1 MGDDY
6 GVMILGERL
15 EIKRLAKKKAIKW
28 TIIMDII
35 TFIVLVAVMT
45 CGRDLS
51 VVELIFS
58 MLLIVIIITIMTIFL
73 MTVGQKAIQLE
84 EICKRSKEYV
94 ETYLSKEDDVEVI
107 PIDGKSYKEFL
118 LLKGKFYARIISDDE
133 VGIWFQY
140 NDETKKEF
148 LEKVDKGDFENHW
161 LVEIM
166 EN

>member
-28 TIIMDII
+28 TIIIGII
-35 TFIVLVAVMT
+35 TFIVLAVTMVMLYGRKMSLIEWIILIINVIAIISVLFMT
-45 CGRDLS
+45 L
-51 VVELIFS
+51 
-58 MLLIVIIITIMTIFL
+58 
-73 MTVGQKAIQLE
+73 GQKAIQLE
-84 EICKRSKEYV
+84 EISKRSKEYV

-107 PIDGKSYKEFL
+107 PIDGKSYKEFMQR
-118 LLKGKFYARIISDDE
+118 KGKFYARIISDNE

-140 NDETKKEF
+140 NDEKEKEF
-148 LEKVDKGDFENHW
+148 LEKVYKSDFENYW
-161 LVEIM
+161 LVETM

>member
-1 MGDDY
+1 MEDGNA
-6 GVMILGERL
+6 MEIMERL
-15 EIKRLAKKKAIKW
+15 EIKKIAKKKATKW

-35 TFIVLVAVMT
+35 SFIVLVAVMT
-45 CGRDLS
+45 CKRNLS
-51 VVELIFS
+51 TVELIFS

-73 MTVGQKAIQLE
+73 MTLGQRVIQLE

-107 PIDGKSYKEFL
+107 PIDGKSYKEFMQR
-118 LLKGKFYARIISDDE
+118 KGKFYACIISDDE

-140 NDETKKEF
+140 NDEKEKEL
-148 LEKVDKGDFENHW
+148 LEKIDKGDFENHW
-161 LVEIM
+161 LVETM